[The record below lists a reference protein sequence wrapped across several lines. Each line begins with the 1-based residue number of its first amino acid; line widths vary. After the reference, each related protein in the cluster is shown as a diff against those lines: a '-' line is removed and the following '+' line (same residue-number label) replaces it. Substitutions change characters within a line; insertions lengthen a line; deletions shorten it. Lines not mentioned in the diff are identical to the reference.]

1 MPVIPGLAFSSRPA
15 MTLQQALAL
24 VVCSRHWGKR
34 EPNFTFLCERDP
46 PLCLIS
52 FEACAAT
59 RNKQAN

>member
-1 MPVIPGLAFSSRPA
+1 

-24 VVCSRHWGKR
+24 LSVRAIGTSGNQLHIFVR
-34 EPNFTFLCERDP
+34 RDP
-46 PLCLIS
+46 SLCLISFEACS